1 MIKDD
6 KSIYWFQRLLH
17 KTFGLRPA
25 SWLAARTFHHIDPMV
40 YKLSGSRFTM
50 VSLLGGLPVLT
61 LTTTGAR
68 SGRKRDVPLIGIPDG
83 IRIIVIAS
91 NFGKTN
97 HPAWY
102 YNLSANPEVEVT
114 IGRRKGK
121 YIAREAIEEE
131 YDAYWEKAVSYYG
144 GYDAYKKRTG
154 GRKIPIIVL
163 SPLEK
168 V

>member
-1 MIKDD
+1 
-6 KSIYWFQRLLH
+6 
-17 KTFGLRPA
+17 
-25 SWLAARTFHHIDPMV
+25 
-40 YKLSGSRFTM
+40 M